1 MFPAA
6 FDYVAAHS
14 LDEALAILAEGDE
27 DQKVLAGGQS
37 LIPMM
42 KLRLAMPTKLVDI
55 NRVPA
60 LNNIGVSNG
69 YLTIGALTRHN
80 DVVDSNVVKAENHT
94 VAAAAPWIADPL
106 VRNLGT
112 VGGSLAHADPQGDW
126 GSVMLACGAELVATS
141 SRRGE
146 RVIPA
151 DEFFV
156 DLFTS
161 ALEPDELLTEVRVP
175 RYTGPAGGTYLKL
188 ERKVGDYATVGVAV
202 HLQLDGGR
210 IGRAG
215 IALTGVGSKN
225 IKATEAE
232 AALAG
237 QEPSEE
243 LFAEAGTL
251 AAAASEPHT
260 DVRGTAEYKR
270 SVVRTFVRRGL
281 NQAASQAQ
289 SA

>member
-1 MFPAA
+1 MFPAT
-6 FDYVAAHS
+6 FDYVAARS
-14 LDEALAILAEGDE
+14 LDEALAVLADGDE
-27 DQKVLAGGQS
+27 DQKVIAGGQS

-55 NRVPA
+55 NRVPG
-60 LNNIGVSNG
+60 LDTISVSDG
-69 YLTIGALTRHN
+69 YLSIGALTRHN
-80 DVVDSNVVKAENHT
+80 DVVGSDVVKAENRT
-94 VAAAAPWIADPL
+94 VAAAAPWVADPL

-126 GSVMLACGAELVATS
+126 GSVMLACGGEVVATS
-141 SRRGE
+141 SARGQ
-146 RVIPA
+146 RVIPV

-161 ALEPDELLTEVRVP
+161 ALEPDELLTEIRVP
-175 RYTGPAGGTYLKL
+175 RYAGPAGGTYLKL

-210 IGRAG
+210 INRAG

-232 AALAG
+232 SALAG
-237 QEPSEE
+237 REPSDD
-243 LFAEAGTL
+243 LFAEAAAL
-251 AAAASEPHT
+251 AAIAAEPHT

-270 SVVRTFVRRGL
+270 SVVRTYVRRGL